1 MSSHRFL
8 FYSPSL
14 ELGDRTADLEGNEH
28 HHLSRVLRA
37 GTGRE
42 VFVTNGR
49 GLVAQ
54 CHVERTRSRRTTLL
68 VDAMDCEDGV
78 REVTLALA
86 LLKKENFAQALEQ
99 CVELGITE
107 CLPFVADKSHMSR
120 YGPGTLDRMRRV
132 AVSAMKQSF
141 RAWLPRVHAPVEFD
155 AMVRRYLKGRVVV
168 ASQGASPLVGAEA
181 GPVTVV
187 VGPEGGLSEGEV
199 EALEGA
205 GAVFASVSQHR
216 LRAETAAAV
225 MIARLAQGD

>member
-8 FYSPSL
+8 FFSPSL
-14 ELGDRTADLEGNEH
+14 ELGDRTADLEGDEH

-49 GLVAQ
+49 GLMAQ
-54 CHVERTRSRRTTLL
+54 CRVERTRSRRTTLL
-68 VDAMDCEDGV
+68 VDAMDREDGG

-107 CLPFVADKSHMSR
+107 CLPFVASKSHMSR
-120 YGPGTLDRMRRV
+120 YGPGTVARLQRV

-141 RAWLPRVHAPVEFD
+141 RAWLPAVGGPVSFGEMLRRCAGRRTFVGAQDAP
-155 AMVRRYLKGRVVV
+155 ALR
-168 ASQGASPLVGAEA
+168 GAEA

-187 VGPEGGLSEGEV
+187 VGPEGGFTEAEV
-199 EALEGA
+199 GALEGQ
-205 GAVFASVSQHR
+205 GAVFASVSRHR
-216 LRAETAAAV
+216 LRAETAAALMV
-225 MIARLAQGD
+225 ARVVQGD